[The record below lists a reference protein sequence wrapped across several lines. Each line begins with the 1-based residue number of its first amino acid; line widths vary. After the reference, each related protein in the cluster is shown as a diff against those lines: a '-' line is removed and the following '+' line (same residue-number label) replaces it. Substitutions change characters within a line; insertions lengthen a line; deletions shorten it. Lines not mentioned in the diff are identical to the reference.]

1 MSLVNT
7 WYSVDETNNQF
18 YLVEWTYGIL
28 NGGYFN
34 RYQPRI
40 LTIPTAP
47 YDLNSFATVLQNL
60 LNGPDKMITSTYSV
74 SRTTNDPN
82 TGATSI
88 ALAQNF
94 TILLVQPP
102 GGLPNTA
109 NSKVTEVFFPV
120 PEMYIGDPSF
130 YKNYWLFW
138 EDPSRNTGSKPT
150 YDPANPRASTNL
162 LDFPWAVN
170 TWGTP
175 AGPNNFGTVF

>member
-1 MSLVNT
+1 MAESIRKIIVDSRYFVLGDAGSGVYELPEVVEIHSTQVLYLEQMSLVNT

-40 LTIPTAP
+40 LTILTAP
-47 YDLNSFATVLQNL
+47 YDLNSFANQLQNL

-94 TILLVQPP
+94 T
-102 GGLPNTA
+102 
-109 NSKVTEVFFPV
+109 
-120 PEMYIGDPSF
+120 MYQ
-130 YKNYWLFW
+130 NNWLFF
-138 EDPSRNTGSKPT
+138 EDPSSNTSRRPT
-150 YDPANPRASTNL
+150 YDPANPRATTNL
-162 LDFPWAVN
+162 LDLP
-170 TWGTP
+170 
-175 AGPNNFGTVF
+175 